1 MLTNVVG
8 VWCVWQTVTVLLLR
22 IKLAHWLSWVI
33 MPSCCKEWWQH
44 PCHMDCHMHQLDAS
58 TRCHT
63 PGHLAWLLGTH
74 HHITSHCGHQEP
86 YRDTNTPLFTICIP
100 HNTALAVYYLN
111 LELMSHCLTC
121 CLCTILIKS
130 DIKTQRSK
138 YTYYSHSTKQSK
150 PKQHLPFITILLK
163 VFDNSIM
170 HPTLSENYLIF
181 TAHDISAMCD
191 VMQVLCKKFTRGYM

>member
-1 MLTNVVG
+1 MFTNVVSIVG

-86 YRDTNTPLFTICIP
+86 YRDTNTPTHHYSLFVSRTTHLVCWQCSVLFELRTYVTLSDLLP
-100 HNTALAVYYLN
+100 VYN
-111 LELMSHCLTC
+111 
-121 CLCTILIKS
+121 IIQS
-130 DIKTQRSK
+130 DIKPKEVNVHIILTQLNNLN
-138 YTYYSHSTKQSK
+138 STFHNNTFEGS
-150 PKQHLPFITILLK
+150 
-163 VFDNSIM
+163 
-170 HPTLSENYLIF
+170 
-181 TAHDISAMCD
+181 
-191 VMQVLCKKFTRGYM
+191 